1 MWPSRLE
8 ISPLLPVHRGAL
20 GLHLLALA
28 PDDRYAR
35 FGMTLSDEAV
45 LRWVARIAW
54 TRQRWWGAW
63 LQGDLGLQA
72 VLQLSPTR
80 RAGAWE
86 LTMTVHAALRG
97 QGLGTALLAAAM
109 GQMPEVQHLL
119 CQHGHAAMPAMA
131 RRLGY
136 GVQLCGQPPRLEIT
150 PAFAPGR
157 APASRSSRPK
167 TTRA

>member
-1 MWPSRLE
+1 MWPSTLE
-8 ISPLLPVHRGAL
+8 LSPLLPVHRGAL
-20 GLHLLALA
+20 GLHLLALS

-35 FGMTLSDEAV
+35 FGTTLSDEAV

-54 TRQRWWGAW
+54 PRQRWWGAW

-86 LTMTVHAALRG
+86 LTLTVNEPLRG
-97 QGLGTALLAAAM
+97 QGLGTSLLAAAM
-109 GQMPEVQHLL
+109 GQMPDVERLL

-136 GVQLCGQPPRLEIT
+136 GVQLRGLPPRLEIT
-150 PAFAPGR
+150 PAFSAGPAAWPG
-157 APASRSSRPK
+157 SSRRPA
-167 TTRA
+167 TQA